1 MGAAGGQT
9 RPKSELQKAIL
20 TDRLESV
27 CYPPPGAGIGMDH
40 IDTDRLA
47 VCPSCGAPM
56 RFSRT
61 MPPIAGLL
69 EMQTFECAPC
79 QLAVTAEQ
87 VLQFAEFAELKP
99 VRA

>member
-1 MGAAGGQT
+1 
-9 RPKSELQKAIL
+9 
-20 TDRLESV
+20 
-27 CYPPPGAGIGMDH
+27 
-40 IDTDRLA
+40 
-47 VCPSCGAPM
+47 M